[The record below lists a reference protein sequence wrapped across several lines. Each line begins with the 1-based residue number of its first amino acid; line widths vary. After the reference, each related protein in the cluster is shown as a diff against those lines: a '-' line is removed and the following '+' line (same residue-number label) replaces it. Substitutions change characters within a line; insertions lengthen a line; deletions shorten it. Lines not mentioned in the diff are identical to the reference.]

1 MEIIL
6 ELVIQ
11 AFGWLFQF
19 VGELL
24 VQLVGQFLVDLIGHK
39 VQMSFRRSEP
49 VQSWAS
55 AIGYLIFGATTGAIS
70 LLFVPDPFIKLEW
83 LRVLNLVAT
92 PLVAGLVM
100 AWVGSWRRHRN
111 KTVIRLE
118 SFSYGLSFAFAMT
131 FVRHL
136 YAH

>member
-1 MEIIL
+1 MEVIL
-6 ELVIQ
+6 ELVIR
-11 AFGWLFQF
+11 AIGWLFQI

-24 VQLVGQFLVDLIGHK
+24 VQLVGQFFVDLIGHK
-39 VQMSFRRSEP
+39 LQRSVQRSEP
-49 VQSWAS
+49 IQPWVS

-70 LLFVPDPFIKLEW
+70 LLFVPDAFIKLEW
-83 LRVLNLVAT
+83 LRALNIVAT

-100 AWVGSWRRHRN
+100 AWVGSWRRHHD

-131 FVRHL
+131 FVRHI

>member
-11 AFGWLFQF
+11 ALGWLLQI
-19 VGELL
+19 VGEFL
-24 VQLVGQFLVDLIGHK
+24 VQLVGQFFVDLIGHK
-39 VQMSFRRSEP
+39 VQRSFRRPEP
-49 VQSWAS
+49 VQPWVSVV
-55 AIGYLIFGATTGAIS
+55 GYLIFGATTGAIS
-70 LLFVPDPFIKLEW
+70 LLFVPDAFIKLEW

-92 PLVAGLVM
+92 PLTAGLVM
-100 AWVGSWRRHRN
+100 AWVGSWRRHRD

-131 FVRHL
+131 FVRHM

>member
-6 ELVIQ
+6 EFVIQ
-11 AFGWLFQF
+11 AFGWLFQI

-24 VQLVGQFLVDLIGHK
+24 VQLVGQFFGDLIGHK
-39 VQMSFRRSEP
+39 LQRSLRRSEP
-49 VQSWAS
+49 VQPWVS

-70 LLFVPDPFIKLEW
+70 LLFLPDAFIKIEW

-92 PLVAGLVM
+92 PLVAGFVM

-131 FVRHL
+131 FVRHV